1 MKNIILIITMLLF
14 CNISLSQDEVYSYED
29 QNGNNTI
36 INRIIK
42 DNNYFIITSYEKN
55 SNKFLKTIGGF
66 YKKEGN
72 KYIIDLE
79 FNSNY
84 KNDSISKVE
93 MNYQSS
99 WEKIS
104 LKENDLQGKWLMLGR
119 VRDGK
124 RQLRNLQ
131 RPRKTMKVLINGYF
145 QWIAFN
151 SETFQFS
158 GSGGGKYLTENGKYI
173 EQIEYFSRDNT
184 RVGVSLDF
192 DYIIKNEEWNHKGY
206 SSKGDPMH
214 EIWIKRK

>member
-1 MKNIILIITMLLF
+1 MKNIILIITVLLF

-42 DNNYFIITSYEKN
+42 DNNYFILTSYERN

-93 MNYQSS
+93 MNYQNS

-158 GSGGGKYLTENGKYI
+158 GSGGGKYLTVNGKYI